1 VRLDVGEAAVD
12 VAVERFGFERTP
24 CQNFASSGV
33 SYRPIGLA
41 WPIQAT
47 IQ

>member
-1 VRLDVGEAAVD
+1 VRLDVGEAASMSRNLLRTS
-12 VAVERFGFERTP
+12 AVERFGFERTP

-41 WPIQAT
+41 
-47 IQ
+47 